1 MPGTPAARRY
11 AKALLNLAREQGVQE
26 TAGVELVQVVEV
38 LTDPSL
44 ARVLALPNLP
54 PKARR
59 DIVEQLVAT
68 MSLQPLLGNF
78 LRVLA
83 ENDRLN
89 AVAAIENAYQRLLER
104 VVGRVRA
111 KVRSAAPL
119 SEEELNTL
127 VNAFSRLTHMTVVP
141 TIELDPE
148 LFGGVVVEIE
158 GRVYDASL
166 KTQLQRLGETLAQQL

>member
-1 MPGTPAARRY
+1 
-11 AKALLNLAREQGVQE
+11 VQE
-26 TAGVELVQVVEV
+26 VVGIELAQVVEV
-38 LTDPSL
+38 LAEPSL

-54 PKARR
+54 LTARK

-68 MSLQPLLGNF
+68 ISPQPFLSNF

-89 AVAAIENAYQRLLER
+89 VVADIESAYQRLLER
-104 VVGRVRA
+104 VMGRVRA

-127 VNAFSRLTHMTVVP
+127 VDAFSRLTHMTVVP

-148 LFGGVVVEIE
+148 LLGGVMVEIE
-158 GRVYDASL
+158 GQVYDASL
-166 KTQLQRLGETLAQQL
+166 LTQLRRLGEALVQQL